1 LALLLE
7 IFSTPPHKRQA
18 FLGVFMRTTIVAY
31 LSGLISMAI
40 LDGAW
45 LSFATGAIYKPGI
58 GPLMADKPVIPAAI
72 IFYLLYAAGVTYLIT
87 LPALAAGA
95 LPAALTRGAVLGF
108 IAYGTYD
115 LTSLAILRGWPV
127 NVTII
132 DMIWGAILT
141 GVSAGVAYLAA
152 RKFG

>member
-1 LALLLE
+1 
-7 IFSTPPHKRQA
+7 
-18 FLGVFMRTTIVAY
+18 MRSPIIAY
-31 LSGLISMAI
+31 FSGLIVMGV

-45 LSFATGAIYKPGI
+45 LSFATSRIYKPGI
-58 GPLMADKPVIPAAI
+58 GPLMADKPVASAAI
-72 IFYLLYAAGVTYLIT
+72 LFYLIYAAGVAYLIT
-87 LPALAAGA
+87 LPALAAGSAGSA
-95 LPAALTRGAVLGF
+95 LARGAVLGF

-141 GVSAGVAYLAA
+141 GISAASAYLIT

>member
-1 LALLLE
+1 M
-7 IFSTPPHKRQA
+7 PHHIGQA
-18 FLGVFMRTTIVAY
+18 FSGVFMRTTVVAY
-31 LSGLISMAI
+31 ISGLVAMAV

-87 LPALAAGA
+87 LPALAAA
-95 LPAALTRGAVLGF
+95 SLPAAITRGAVLGF

-141 GVSAGVAYLAA
+141 GVSAAAAYLVA

>member
-1 LALLLE
+1 
-7 IFSTPPHKRQA
+7 
-18 FLGVFMRTTIVAY
+18 MRSPIIAY
-31 LSGLISMAI
+31 FSGLIAMAV

-72 IFYLLYAAGVTYLIT
+72 LFYLIYAAGVAYLIT
-87 LPALAAGA
+87 LPALAAGSLGSA
-95 LPAALTRGAVLGF
+95 ITRGAVLGF

-127 NVTII
+127 NVTVI

-141 GVSAGVAYLAA
+141 GASAGAAYLITS
-152 RKFG
+152 KFG

>member
-141 GVSAGVAYLAA
+141 GVSAGAAYLAA

>member
-1 LALLLE
+1 
-7 IFSTPPHKRQA
+7 
-18 FLGVFMRTTIVAY
+18 MRSPIIAY
-31 LSGLISMAI
+31 FSGLIAMGM

-45 LSFATGAIYKPGI
+45 LSFATSRIYKPGI
-58 GPLMADKPVIPAAI
+58 GPLMADKPVAAAAI
-72 IFYLLYAAGVTYLIT
+72 IFYLLYAAGMAYLIT
-87 LPALAAGA
+87 LPALAAGS
-95 LPAALTRGAVLGF
+95 LGSALTRGAVLGF

-127 NVTII
+127 NVTVI

-141 GVSAGVAYLAA
+141 GISAGAAYLIT

>member
-1 LALLLE
+1 M
-7 IFSTPPHKRQA
+7 PHHIGQA
-18 FLGVFMRTTIVAY
+18 FSGVFMRTTVIAY
-31 LSGLISMAI
+31 ISGLVAMAV

-87 LPALAAGA
+87 LPALASAS
-95 LPAALTRGAVLGF
+95 LPAAITRGAVLGF

-141 GVSAGVAYLAA
+141 GVSTAAAYLVA

>member
-1 LALLLE
+1 M
-7 IFSTPPHKRQA
+7 PHHIGQA
-18 FLGVFMRTTIVAY
+18 FSGVFMRTTVVAY
-31 LSGLISMAI
+31 VSGLIAMAI

-87 LPALAAGA
+87 LPALASAS
-95 LPAALTRGAVLGF
+95 LPAAITRGAVLGF

-141 GVSAGVAYLAA
+141 GVSAGAAYLVA

>member
-1 LALLLE
+1 
-7 IFSTPPHKRQA
+7 
-18 FLGVFMRTTIVAY
+18 MRTTIVAY
-31 LSGLISMAI
+31 FSGLLAMAI

-87 LPALAAGA
+87 LPALAAGS
-95 LPAALTRGAVLGF
+95 LPAAITRGAVLGF

-127 NVTII
+127 NVTVI

-141 GVSAGVAYLAA
+141 GASAGAAFLVA

>member
-1 LALLLE
+1 
-7 IFSTPPHKRQA
+7 
-18 FLGVFMRTTIVAY
+18 MRSPIIAY
-31 LSGLISMAI
+31 FSGLIVMGV

-45 LSFATGAIYKPGI
+45 LGFATSRIYKPGI
-58 GPLMADKPVIPAAI
+58 GPLMADKPVAAAAI
-72 IFYLLYAAGVTYLIT
+72 IFYLLYAAGVAYLIT
-87 LPALAAGA
+87 LPALAAGS
-95 LPAALTRGAVLGF
+95 LGSAATRGAVLGL

-127 NVTII
+127 NVTVI

-141 GVSAGVAYLAA
+141 GLTASAAYLIT

>member
-1 LALLLE
+1 M
-7 IFSTPPHKRQA
+7 PPHNQQV
-18 FLGVFMRTTIVAY
+18 FSGVFMRTAIVAY
-31 LSGLISMAI
+31 VSGLIAMAV

-72 IFYLLYAAGVTYLIT
+72 FFYLLYAAGVTYLIT

-95 LPAALTRGAVLGF
+95 LPAAITRGAVLGL

-141 GVSAGVAYLAA
+141 GVAAGVAFLVA
-152 RKFG
+152 RRFG